1 MAIETIKEMLVSW
14 KIWRGLFS
22 YNTVLRLKNNFVD
35 HQTITKT
42 LYLVISQSQE
52 IIFKK

>member
-42 LYLVISQSQE
+42 YLVISPSQE